1 VDGAEV
7 GVLEEP
13 DEVGLGGLLQR
24 GDGGALEAEVS
35 LEVLR
40 DLPHQALEGQL
51 ADQQLRALLVL
62 ADLTERDGA
71 GAEAVRLLHTA
82 CGGGGLAR
90 RLGRQL
96 LPRGLAARGLASR
109 LLRAGHGGGREARVS
124 TERRKR
130 CARSRAGF
138 GVTKWFGRGGR
149 LSRRRA
155 GGRLRKK
162 LGSRGRWVWLSLS
175 GGRGWVEALD

>member
-24 GDGGALEAEVS
+24 GDGGALEAEVG

-40 DLPHQALEGQL
+40 DLPHQPLEGEL
-51 ADQQLRALLVL
+51 ADQQLCALLVL

-71 GAEAVRLLHTA
+71 GAEAVGLLHPA
-82 CGGGGLAR
+82 GRRRGLAR

-96 LPRGLAARGLASR
+96 LAGRLAAGGLPRR
-109 LLRAGHGGGREARVS
+109 LLRAGHRGR
-124 TERRKR
+124 
-130 CARSRAGF
+130 
-138 GVTKWFGRGGR
+138 RGWGR
-149 LSRRRA
+149 LGTA
-155 GGRLRKK
+155 GVEGARLLED
-162 LGSRGRWVWLSLS
+162 LGNRS
-175 GGRGWVEALD
+175 D